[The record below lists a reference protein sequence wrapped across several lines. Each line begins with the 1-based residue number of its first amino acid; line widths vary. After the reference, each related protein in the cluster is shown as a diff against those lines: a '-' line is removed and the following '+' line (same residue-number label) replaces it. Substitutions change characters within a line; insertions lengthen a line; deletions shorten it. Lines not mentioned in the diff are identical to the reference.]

1 MARTDAIEVEGAVV
15 EALPHAM
22 FRVELANG
30 HRVLAHFKGK
40 ARANPVLLK
49 PGDKVKLE
57 MSLFDL
63 SNGCIIGTEK
73 EKQI

>member
-1 MARTDAIEVEGAVV
+1 MARTDAIEVEGAIV

-40 ARANPVLLK
+40 ARENPAALK
-49 PGDKVKLE
+49 PSDKVKLE

-63 SNGCIIGTEK
+63 SNGCIVGIGK
-73 EKQI
+73 KQI

>member
-1 MARTDAIEVEGAVV
+1 VARTDAIEVEGAVI

-22 FRVELANG
+22 FKVELANG

-40 ARANPVLLK
+40 ARANPAPLK

-63 SNGCIIGTEK
+63 SNGCIIETG
-73 EKQI
+73 KQI

>member
-1 MARTDAIEVEGAVV
+1 MAREGGIEVEGAVI

-22 FRVELANG
+22 YRVELANG

-40 ARANPVLLK
+40 ARKTAAPVLAL
-49 PGDKVKLE
+49 GEKVMLE

-63 SNGCIIGTEK
+63 SNGCIINRK
-73 EKQI
+73 

>member
-1 MARTDAIEVEGAVV
+1 MAGTDAIEVEGAVV

-22 FRVELANG
+22 YRVELANG

-40 ARANPVLLK
+40 ARLDAVQLA
-49 PGDKVKLE
+49 PGEKVRME

-63 SNGCIIGTEK
+63 SNGCIVGNK
-73 EKQI
+73 K

>member
-22 FRVELANG
+22 YRVELANG
-30 HRVLAHFKGK
+30 HRVLAHFKGR
-40 ARANPVLLK
+40 ARANAVCLS
-49 PGDKVKLE
+49 PGDKVTLE

-63 SNGCIIGTEK
+63 SNGCIISNK
-73 EKQI
+73 K